1 LKKAPFFDFLNRRNI
16 GFEQFLHDSVQDED
30 YIDWNQF
37 VLPKDYGDAQ
47 EEYQAI
53 RNSCAIFD
61 VSPLRKYRIQGPGA
75 GEFLDDLLTRP
86 ASTAASGRGI
96 YVAFYNE
103 DGSLKDDAML

>member
-1 LKKAPFFDFLNRRNI
+1 LKKAPFFDFFNRRNI

-61 VSPLRKYRIQGPGA
+61 VSPLRKYRIQGADADEIKRGRVN
-75 GEFLDDLLTRP
+75 LSDKR
-86 ASTAASGRGI
+86 ASSR
-96 YVAFYNE
+96 
-103 DGSLKDDAML
+103 